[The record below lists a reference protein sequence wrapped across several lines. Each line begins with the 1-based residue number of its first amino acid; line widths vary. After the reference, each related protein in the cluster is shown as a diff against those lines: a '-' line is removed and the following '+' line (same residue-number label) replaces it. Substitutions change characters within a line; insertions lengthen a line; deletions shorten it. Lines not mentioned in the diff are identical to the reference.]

1 MKTITFKEYTEHMRK
16 TYFDF
21 VDENNFYSVVLD
33 VYKSLQKSDK
43 SYYNDIHEMLSFTPT
58 QRLHY
63 RAKMAEEG
71 KEMTPEHV
79 DQLIESMQYALERAE
94 RII

>member
-16 TYFDF
+16 SYFDF

-33 VYKSLQKSDK
+33 VYQSLQKSDK
-43 SYYNDIHEMLSFTPT
+43 SYYNDIHEMLSFTPAD
-58 QRLHY
+58 RLAY

>member
-21 VDENNFYSVVLD
+21 VDENNFYKVVLD
-33 VYKSLQKSDK
+33 VFKSLQSCDK
-43 SYYNDIHEMLSFTPT
+43 EYYNDIHQMLSFTPAE
-58 QRLHY
+58 RLEY

-71 KEMTPEHV
+71 KEMTPQHV
-79 DQLIESMQYALERAE
+79 DQLIQSMQYALERAE
-94 RII
+94 GII

>member
-16 TYFDF
+16 SYFDF

-33 VYKSLQKSDK
+33 VYKSLQKADK